1 MSALM
6 WISHAKRSLMVT
18 ELAGALSIKSGQ
30 YTVSG
35 KHCPSASVMLACCQ
49 GLVTIDR
56 ESSIIRLAHYSVQ
69 EYLTEHSQR
78 LFMNAEASLAGICIR
93 YLLFD
98 TFRDGPWADKH
109 QILELIQRNPFL
121 AYAAPFWGI
130 HVQKSETDPHIQNLT
145 VDFFRHHNGVAAA
158 HQVTQVLKQR
168 KDIYW
173 YPEECLSLTPLHI
186 SSHFGLETMTRILL
200 DQTNLAVDATTNMG
214 TTPLIKAASR
224 GHVLIINM
232 LLQKGA
238 DPYLEN
244 WYGTAIHCAAEA
256 GHSNTITE
264 LIRHG
269 MSPNSCA
276 GVYKRTPLD
285 CTLDNN
291 HAAAFETLIKLE
303 ADIYVPNEYGL
314 TVFQEAMRHDCV
326 KIIDLILRRGWA
338 DLETL
343 SAEGF
348 PAIHYAVMGQNAT
361 TLIKLLDAG
370 ADVNARDQHMFTAL
384 QLAKQDNS
392 AAGKE
397 IVTLLLARGA
407 IDDLDSNDE
416 GEGNMD
422 VDGGDAEMLVE
433 DLSRQVACP

>member
-1 MSALM
+1 
-6 WISHAKRSLMVT
+6 
-18 ELAGALSIKSGQ
+18 
-30 YTVSG
+30 
-35 KHCPSASVMLACCQ
+35 
-49 GLVTIDR
+49 
-56 ESSIIRLAHYSVQ
+56 
-69 EYLTEHSQR
+69 
-78 LFMNAEASLAGICIR
+78 MNAEASLAGICIR